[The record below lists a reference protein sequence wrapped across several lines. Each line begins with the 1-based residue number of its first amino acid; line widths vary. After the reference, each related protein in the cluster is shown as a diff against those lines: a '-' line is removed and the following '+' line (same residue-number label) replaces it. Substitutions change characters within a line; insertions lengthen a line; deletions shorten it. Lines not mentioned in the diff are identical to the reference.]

1 MGICPQIRS
10 VDGDPSGRG
19 EQGADRFQKR
29 RLAASV
35 FAGDRRDPAGQ
46 KLQPVN
52 MKIVDVSL
60 LSQVWHDHDIL
71 EPIFPDDE
79 SYG

>member
-1 MGICPQIRS
+1 
-10 VDGDPSGRG
+10 
-19 EQGADRFQKR
+19 
-29 RLAASV
+29 
-35 FAGDRRDPAGQ
+35 
-46 KLQPVN
+46 

-60 LSQVWHDHDIL
+60 LSQEWHDHDIL